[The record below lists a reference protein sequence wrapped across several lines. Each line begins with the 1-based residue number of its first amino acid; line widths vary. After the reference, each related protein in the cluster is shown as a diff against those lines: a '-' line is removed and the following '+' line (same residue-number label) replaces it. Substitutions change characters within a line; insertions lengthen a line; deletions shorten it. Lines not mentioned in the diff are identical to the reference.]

1 MELRPDG
8 RMYSRITRRCVA
20 IIGHTPADQG
30 FTIYELADYVSELEL
45 PEFYIKRF
53 ERQMSTRRMRDYVEY
68 LADLQV
74 MVQREGKYIRAFA
87 TRSSD
92 GEWAQALS
100 DMALAHLAGMLN
112 RTTNTAPLFLEQEMN
127 RLFRENRVPSVRVM
141 LDELAIQG
149 GRAEE
154 LFKWSLYVYA
164 DGERCPFDV
173 RRYPVLYRRAAEET
187 L

>member
-1 MELRPDG
+1 
-8 RMYSRITRRCVA
+8 MYSRITRRCVA
-20 IIGHTPADQG
+20 IIGRTPANRG

-53 ERQMSTRRMRDYVEY
+53 ERQMSTRRMRYYVEY
-68 LADLQV
+68 LADLKV
-74 MVQREGKYIRAFA
+74 MEQREGKYTRTFSR
-87 TRSSD
+87 RSSD

-100 DMALAHLAGMLN
+100 NLALAHLADMLN
-112 RTTNTAPLFLEQEMN
+112 RTTDTAPLFLEQEMN
-127 RLFRENRVPSVRVM
+127 RLFRESRVPSVRVM
-141 LDELAIQG
+141 LDELGIQG

-164 DGERCPFDV
+164 DGETCPFDV
-173 RRYPVLYRRAAEET
+173 RRYPVLYRRATEEI